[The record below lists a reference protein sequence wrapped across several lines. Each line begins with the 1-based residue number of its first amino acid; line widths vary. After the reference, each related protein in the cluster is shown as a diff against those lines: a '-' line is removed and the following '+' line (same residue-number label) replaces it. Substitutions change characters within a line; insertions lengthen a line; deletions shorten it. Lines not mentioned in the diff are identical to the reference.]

1 MHTKIHVFTWYVGMY
16 VIVKVLA
23 ILTRWLFSLAFSE
36 ISPEADAKTANYTKF
51 DIKQM
56 ENGEILWM
64 VKTISTFS
72 AE

>member
-23 ILTRWLFSLAFSE
+23 ILTKVVISLAFSE

-64 VKTISTFS
+64 VKTISTFG
-72 AE
+72 AK